1 MSDKMRIGDLA
12 KRASVTTR
20 TIRYY
25 EELGLL
31 RQSGSE
37 RGEGDFRYY
46 SEEDLARLQRI
57 DMLKQLGLSLEEI
70 SGVLELYFDKENILA
85 GKQKILALLQTHLH
99 ETEEKIRALQ
109 QFRSELKENIVAVE
123 QAIERSRYS

>member
-1 MSDKMRIGDLA
+1 MGDKTRIGDRA
-12 KRASVTTR
+12 KRVTVTTR

-25 EELGLL
+25 EELALL
-31 RQSGSE
+31 KQSERE

-109 QFRSELKENIVAVE
+109 QFRSELKENILAVE
-123 QAIERSRYS
+123 QAIERSHHS

>member
-31 RQSGSE
+31 KQSGRE

-123 QAIERSRYS
+123 QAIERSRHS

>member
-1 MSDKMRIGDLA
+1 MSEKMRIGDLA

-25 EELGLL
+25 EE
-31 RQSGSE
+31 
-37 RGEGDFRYY
+37 
-46 SEEDLARLQRI
+46 
-57 DMLKQLGLSLEEI
+57 LGLSLEEI

-123 QAIERSRYS
+123 QAIERSRHS

>member
-12 KRASVTTR
+12 KRAAVTTR

-31 RQSGSE
+31 KQSGRE